1 MCFQCMQGYLNEPM
15 MKQNEVHGGLE
26 QKLAYGQRDKIRIP
40 GWEISPDFD
49 GIIHSHKK
57 KAKMMMHIPFP
68 ITLMGSEC
76 ASSEGT
82 RSKGKAQM
90 ITLPDHIDGK
100 RMCIISGHESKHSDI
115 SLSRQLRFV
124 CSWVRLDTYTLP
136 EHNPQNHLQNCSAI
150 VEVS

>member
-1 MCFQCMQGYLNEPM
+1 MT
-15 MKQNEVHGGLE
+15 
-26 QKLAYGQRDKIRIP
+26 
-40 GWEISPDFD
+40 
-49 GIIHSHKK
+49 
-57 KAKMMMHIPFP
+57 HIPFP
-68 ITLMGSEC
+68 IALMGSEC

-124 CSWVRLDTYTLP
+124 CSWVRLDTYILP